1 MCLCTLRY
9 HHSILIN
16 GFVTIITWRVPLV
29 KQKLFTLPE
38 HLSCSPVFS
47 GVRVA
52 RSLVFNVVFVDPC
65 LSLCP
70 FLYWPLYC
78 LSVFELRLLDT
89 SLAYL
94 ILFYLSQLLIFN
106 TFLPLTVTYIYEP
119 LYSRCNSRQLS
130 FSMFLSFCKYWLFRG
145 ILQFQREHSKRNESI
160 SFLNMRLKAISKVE
174 GKS

>member
-1 MCLCTLRY
+1 MTGAT
-9 HHSILIN
+9 SEAET
-16 GFVTIITWRVPLV
+16 VA
-29 KQKLFTLPE
+29 LPE

-52 RSLVFNVVFVDPC
+52 RSIVFNVVFVDPC

-106 TFLPLTVTYIYEP
+106 TFYLSQLLIFNTFLPLTITYI
-119 LYSRCNSRQLS
+119 
-130 FSMFLSFCKYWLFRG
+130 
-145 ILQFQREHSKRNESI
+145 
-160 SFLNMRLKAISKVE
+160 
-174 GKS
+174 